1 MFDSVDVPYAAGPH
15 NESARIFFRVGGKQL
30 DAYKAGSQQT
40 WFGSLAL
47 PLSSEC
53 PQARLLTSLNLHSP
67 IVRQRRLDKA
77 PHWVT
82 FKVPGSVLVVLS
94 PQLVLFI

>member
-30 DAYKAGSQQT
+30 NAVETTPGGSQQT

-53 PQARLLTSLNLHSP
+53 PQARASNFSETLP
-67 IVRQRRLDKA
+67 PYR
-77 PHWVT
+77 
-82 FKVPGSVLVVLS
+82 
-94 PQLVLFI
+94 